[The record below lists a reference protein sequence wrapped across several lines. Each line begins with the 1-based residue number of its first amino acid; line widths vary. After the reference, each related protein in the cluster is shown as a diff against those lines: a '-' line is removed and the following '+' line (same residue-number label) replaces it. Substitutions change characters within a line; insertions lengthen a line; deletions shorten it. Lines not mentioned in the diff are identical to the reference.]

1 MCMLLERREDF
12 FRPFRELQRE
22 IDRLFEDFFTP
33 SVRRSSE
40 VYNFMPDIDVYETDK
55 ELVIEAEIPGMDRKD
70 ITVKI
75 EDNVLKISGEK
86 KLEREQK
93 DRNYRVFERSYGKF
107 ERCMVLPDYV
117 DAEKIKAKYENGV
130 LTITI
135 PKREEVKTKIVDV
148 KVE

>member
-1 MCMLLERREDF
+1 MSMLLERPEDF

-33 SVRRSSE
+33 SLRRSAD
-40 VYNFMPDIDVYETDK
+40 VYRFTPDIDVYETEK

-70 ITVKI
+70 ITVKV

-86 KLEREQK
+86 KLEREHK
-93 DRNYRVFERSYGKF
+93 DRNYRFFERSYGKF
-107 ERCMVLPDYV
+107 ERCMVLPEYV
-117 DAEKIKAKYENGV
+117 DSEKIKAKYENGV

-135 PKREEVKTKIVDV
+135 PKHEEVKAKVVDV